1 MNAKILQNI
10 HINMILRINK
20 LKNKK
25 KHTII
30 SIDAGK
36 TSDKIQHPFTI
47 KTFQKV
53 GTEGTDINM
62 MKAMYDKPQQ
72 TSFSM
77 VKTKSISSMIRNK
90 TRMSAFTIF
99 IQHSFRSPSRGNQR
113 KRKKGSTNWKRR
125 SKTVTVRKFHRTIQ
139 RKP

>member
-30 SIDAGK
+30 SLDAGK

-99 IQHSFRSPSRGNQR
+99 IQSSTRVPASR
-113 KRKKGSTNWKRR
+113 KRQEK
-125 SKTVTVRKFHRTIQ
+125 
-139 RKP
+139 